1 MTVAPNSC
9 KHHGLDYGANRS
21 LQHTFAIVW
30 FALLRTYILI
40 EMLTFIHL
48 PFIFFIYFWFIFTY
62 FAYFFFHLS
71 SCLAV
76 VCLPTCLACSRVR
89 IWVCA
94 RVSLGVSFIFCLLF
108 SLLSS
113 FFVLFA
119 FICVEFTAAPAMF
132 YSTCTNAWQ
141 TGKGMNFVKN
151 KFSEIDADAS
161 LGCTF
166 FFLNLFNIAIM
177 FKPAQAKFGGCPL
190 VVFQGSWSTSRRRLN
205 FVSSTMRRWKATKK
219 VRLGRRG
226 GWHIRTQNLSK
237 SYILYLIPQSTQS
250 SQSLVYLWIFQARCI
265 YVCQVSPRS

>member
-166 FFLNLFNIAIM
+166 FF
-177 FKPAQAKFGGCPL
+177 
-190 VVFQGSWSTSRRRLN
+190 
-205 FVSSTMRRWKATKK
+205 
-219 VRLGRRG
+219 
-226 GWHIRTQNLSK
+226 
-237 SYILYLIPQSTQS
+237 
-250 SQSLVYLWIFQARCI
+250 
-265 YVCQVSPRS
+265 